1 MTKIQK
7 KSISFLLSLK
17 NLTIKSE
24 TKTGKTYLIP
34 VYEFLISIKNEKKFQ
49 KYFEILIF
57 FPTQELCLQII
68 NNLNKIKDSCIN
80 VVYGILM
87 RG

>member
-34 VYEFLISIKNEKKFQ
+34 VYEFLISINNEKKFQ
-49 KYFEILIF
+49 KYF
-57 FPTQELCLQII
+57 
-68 NNLNKIKDSCIN
+68 
-80 VVYGILM
+80 
-87 RG
+87 